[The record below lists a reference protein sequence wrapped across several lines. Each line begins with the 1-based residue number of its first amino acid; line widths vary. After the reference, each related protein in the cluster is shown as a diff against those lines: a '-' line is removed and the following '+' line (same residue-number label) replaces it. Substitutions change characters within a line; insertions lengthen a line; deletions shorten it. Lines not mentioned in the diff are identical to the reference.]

1 MRSKYHN
8 LLKREEELDR
18 AARERENRGRE
29 EKSEKSKDDK
39 FNPFTF
45 SGTEDKFD
53 DDYEDFKGFIQ
64 VD

>member
-1 MRSKYHN
+1 MRSKYHD
-8 LLKREEELDR
+8 LFKRERELDEAARKREE
-18 AARERENRGRE
+18 RGRE
-29 EKSEKSKDDK
+29 VKEDKSDK
-39 FNPFTF
+39 EFNPFTF

>member
-1 MRSKYHN
+1 MRSKYHD
-8 LLKREEELDR
+8 LLKREQELDEAER
-18 AARERENRGRE
+18 QREQNGRE
-29 EKSEKSKDDK
+29 KKKDENHKK